1 MSQGKVESV
10 DRSVSEKNPLTCTMK
25 YLSLIWIT
33 SMTDESYEHTL
44 GFHYQASANNV
55 HISLNGLT
63 VTTLRGKSAQDFMV
77 KIADM
82 NDNDGQQLMARLT
95 GNYKRGNEKN
105 AKSKQNNK
113 YR

>member
-1 MSQGKVESV
+1 
-10 DRSVSEKNPLTCTMK
+10 
-25 YLSLIWIT
+25 
-33 SMTDESYEHTL
+33 MTDELYEHTL

-55 HISLNGLT
+55 HICRNGLT
-63 VTTLRGKSAQDFMV
+63 VTTLRGKAAQDFMV

-82 NDNDGQQLMARLT
+82 NDNDDQQLMARIT
-95 GNYKRGNEKN
+95 GNYKSGNEKN

>member
-1 MSQGKVESV
+1 
-10 DRSVSEKNPLTCTMK
+10 
-25 YLSLIWIT
+25 
-33 SMTDESYEHTL
+33 MTDGSFEHAL

-55 HISLNGLT
+55 HISRNGLT
-63 VTTLRGKSAQDFMV
+63 VTTLTGKAAQDFMV

-82 NDNDGQQLMARLT
+82 NDNDGQQLMARVT